1 MTNVGFPSLKTDK
14 KFSSSPSWNDY
25 KDWMNMTTWKDIIMK
40 SFDKNMEGPPKL
52 TNVPMS
58 MNPKIVETWINETLE
73 DAGHLDIPN
82 IILLP
87 SHKNPITWYGI
98 DRISLTNAG
107 IPNTYVDRIYRCLFV
122 YSVGFFEMIK
132 NCLDHT

>member
-1 MTNVGFPSLKTDK
+1 
-14 KFSSSPSWNDY
+14 
-25 KDWMNMTTWKDIIMK
+25 MK

-87 SHKNPITWYGI
+87 SHKNPIT
-98 DRISLTNAG
+98 
-107 IPNTYVDRIYRCLFV
+107 
-122 YSVGFFEMIK
+122 
-132 NCLDHT
+132 

>member
-1 MTNVGFPSLKTDK
+1 
-14 KFSSSPSWNDY
+14 
-25 KDWMNMTTWKDIIMK
+25 MK

-87 SHKNPITWYGI
+87 SHKNPITRYGI
-98 DRISLTNAG
+98 DRITLTNAG
-107 IPNTYVDRIYRCLFV
+107 IPNTYVDRIY
-122 YSVGFFEMIK
+122 
-132 NCLDHT
+132 